1 MKIDGRGRLPP
12 KKKSAARS
20 SYAAGVQESATT
32 TRGSCGLCGS
42 EQLIELPVPKQ
53 TVGGPL
59 GELRGVGLKRCGE
72 CGFELVEPRPSDLAL
87 AEFYAAQ
94 DYTAHEP
101 VDDAAA
107 QRRAAGQ
114 LAAIEAAGEV
124 LAGKSVLDVG
134 CGGGQLLAAARERG
148 AKVCGVDP
156 AAHAHEACRKQGI
169 LVVPQLDDLGTERF
183 DGIVMSHVLEHVP
196 DVLGTLA
203 ELRERLRSDG
213 WLCLEVPNRG
223 SLRARLSPQ
232 AVTVLGA
239 DERHRAFPIHLSY
252 FTPETLGR
260 ALEVTGF
267 AVVAMTTSGLGVDAL
282 WPRWAP
288 RPGELMASATGLRG
302 AMGAKGAV
310 AERKKRKA
318 HAAARS
324 ERVEQG
330 AREARGPRAA
340 AAAAMSNAVGGST
353 GGAGSGG
360 PRGVLQ
366 ALRAQAKERYFGA
379 LLGENLIVVA
389 RPAS

>member
-1 MKIDGRGRLPP
+1 
-12 KKKSAARS
+12 
-20 SYAAGVQESATT
+20 
-32 TRGSCGLCGS
+32 LCGS
-42 EQLIELPVPKQ
+42 EQLIELPVPKH

-59 GELRGVGLKRCGE
+59 GALRGVGLKRCGE
-72 CGFELVEPRPSDLAL
+72 CGFEQVEPRPSDRAL

-114 LAAIEAAGEV
+114 LAAIEVAGEEV
-124 LAGKSVLDVG
+124 AGRSVLDVG

-156 AAHAHEACRKQGI
+156 AAHAHEACRRQGI
-169 LVVPQLDDLGTERF
+169 LVVPQLADLGTERF

-196 DVLGTLA
+196 DVLGTL
-203 ELRERLRSDG
+203 EDLRERLRSDG

-232 AVTVLGA
+232 AVTTLGA

-260 ALEVTGF
+260 ALETTGF
-267 AVVAMTTSGLGVDAL
+267 AVVAMTTAGLGVEAL

-288 RPGELMASATGLRG
+288 RPGELMASARG
-302 AMGAKGAV
+302 AMDRAGGAGAA
-310 AERKKRKA
+310 AERKKRQA
-318 HAAARS
+318 YAAQRARTEQSARS
-324 ERVEQG
+324 EKREG
-330 AREARGPRAA
+330 AGRGPRAA
-340 AAAAMSNAVGGST
+340 AAAAMSNAVSGAQRGSP
-353 GGAGSGG
+353 GGG
-360 PRGVLQ
+360 PRGVL
-366 ALRAQAKERYFGA
+366 ATLRAQAKTRYFGS

-389 RPAS
+389 RPVS